1 MSNDRDAGVGRPAL
15 ILALIGV
22 VIFVLTLPATR
33 MAMADFNPMFVTA
46 GRSLLAAVL
55 AAATFPC

>member
-22 VIFVLTLPATR
+22 VILTLPATR